1 MHFRD
6 ARLWFFRECDIGAAC
21 VFRAILAFFILYS
34 VGCSADDK
42 EVDVSNERQA
52 LLAIYE
58 ASKRAHVNTNVEQL
72 LANSGETFISVSNG
86 KISRPTREDK
96 EKFFKK
102 YFENATYHE
111 YDDLETPIVRVSS
124 DGTLGWMITRLHA
137 RRTQVDKSGTS
148 HEREFVYAGIMLYE
162 KKDGK
167 WIRIGNVSTLQK

>member
-6 ARLWFFRECDIGAAC
+6 SRLWFFREYNIGATC

-34 VGCSADDK
+34 VGCSADDE

-52 LLAIYE
+52 LLAVYE
-58 ASKRAHVNTNVEQL
+58 AGKRAHVNTNADQL
-72 LANSGETFISVSNG
+72 LANTGEIFISVSNG
-86 KISRPTREDK
+86 KISRDTREDI
-96 EKFFKK
+96 EKFFKN

-124 DGTLGWMITRLHA
+124 DVTLGWIITRLHA
-137 RRTQVDKSGTS
+137 RRTQVDESGTS
-148 HEREFVYAGIMLYE
+148 NEREFVYAGIMLYE

-167 WIRIGNVSTLQK
+167 WIRIGNASTLQK